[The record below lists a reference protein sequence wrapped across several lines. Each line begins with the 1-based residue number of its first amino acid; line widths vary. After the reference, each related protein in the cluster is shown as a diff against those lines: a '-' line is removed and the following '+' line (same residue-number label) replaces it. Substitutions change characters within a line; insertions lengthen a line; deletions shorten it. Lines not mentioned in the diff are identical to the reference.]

1 MVPLHG
7 SAGSS
12 DTPLVSERG
21 SPCLELFET
30 VMTICDERSC
40 AGSLPCFCPSPDRRV
55 RFCACT
61 LALFFATLPAEAWLL
76 TTMLTQEHMGRAYLP
91 WRQAAAKDRFH
102 RWHWSRRWFTH
113 ARAHTHAQSQ
123 TRTSSRAHTSTHTRI
138 ALSSLENAHQCAF
151 ARAHKGTWTMR
162 ELVRL
167 TKGDVDLVIAGRKKV
182 SLCVIGAEGACP
194 ILEPSRVR
202 DPTAGAYVV
211 DRGADVAW
219 PQCGMAPTAIR
230 KRCVNRLDRG

>member
-1 MVPLHG
+1 MSAHARALCPAFVRHLIAVSVFVRARPLSSLLPCPPRLG
-7 SAGSS
+7 S
-12 DTPLVSERG
+12 
-21 SPCLELFET
+21 
-30 VMTICDERSC
+30 
-40 AGSLPCFCPSPDRRV
+40 SLPCLRRSIWGE
-55 RFCACT
+55 RTFRG
-61 LALFFATLPAEAWLL
+61 
-76 TTMLTQEHMGRAYLP
+76 GR
-91 WRQAAAKDRFH
+91 
-102 RWHWSRRWFTH
+102 RRPKIAFIGGTGRVGGSHTH
-113 ARAHTHAQSQ
+113 AHTHAQSQ

-194 ILEPSRVR
+194 VLEPSRVR

>member
-40 AGSLPCFCPSPDRRV
+40 AGSLPCFCPSPVRRV
-55 RFCACT
+55 RFCACR

-113 ARAHTHAQSQ
+113 ARARAHTHTQ
-123 TRTSSRAHTSTHTRI
+123 TRASSRAHTSTHARI
-138 ALSSLENAHQCAF
+138 ALFSGKHSPACVRT
-151 ARAHKGTWTMR
+151 RAQ
-162 ELVRL
+162 
-167 TKGDVDLVIAGRKKV
+167 GDVDYARACAVDQGR
-182 SLCVIGAEGACP
+182 
-194 ILEPSRVR
+194 R
-202 DPTAGAYVV
+202 
-211 DRGADVAW
+211 
-219 PQCGMAPTAIR
+219 
-230 KRCVNRLDRG
+230 